1 MELPS
6 YSHQRRLRM
15 DDAIS
20 DYLNDDEVDARRCY
34 EEMLSVI
41 DEWID
46 YHKKHMEK
54 AQDLKSLMQGNRLMD
69 RMAMQQC
76 IDDLDPDLGR
86 QEFLIEKKACETKYT
101 DIPERYWYVVTSKRN

>member
-6 YSHQRRLRM
+6 YSQQRRHRM
-15 DDAIS
+15 DDAIA
-20 DYLNDDEVDARRCY
+20 DYLNDENVDARRCY

-46 YHKKHMEK
+46 YHKKNMEK

-86 QEFLIEKKACETKYT
+86 QEFLIEKKACETKYNE
-101 DIPERYWYVVTSKRN
+101 IPERY

>member
-1 MELPS
+1 
-6 YSHQRRLRM
+6 M
-15 DDAIS
+15 DDAIA
-20 DYLNDDEVDARRCY
+20 DYLNDENVDARRCY

-46 YHKKHMEK
+46 YHKKNMEK

-86 QEFLIEKKACETKYT
+86 QEFLIEKKACETKYNE
-101 DIPERYWYVVTSKRN
+101 IPERY

>member
-6 YSHQRRLRM
+6 YSEQRRLRM

-20 DYLNDDEVDARRCY
+20 DYLNDDKIDARRCY

-46 YHKKHMEK
+46 YHKSHMEK
-54 AQDLKSLMQGNRLMD
+54 AQDLKSLMQGHRLIDKMD
-69 RMAMQQC
+69 MQQC
-76 IDDLDPDLGR
+76 INDINPDLGR
-86 QEFLIEKKACETKYT
+86 QEFLVEKKACETQYN
-101 DIPERYWYVVTSKRN
+101 DIPERY